1 MRIAVIDYDKCEPS
15 KCGWECIRICPINRK
30 GEVCIGE
37 EERAVGD
44 TKRKVPFINE
54 SLCIGCGLC
63 VKKCPRSAIKIVNT
77 PEKLDESPIHRYG
90 KNGFVLFRLP
100 VPTKG
105 VVGLLGS
112 NGVGKTTA
120 LKILAG
126 EIKPNLGKD
135 DAKWEDILKVH
146 RGTELFNYIS
156 RLSKGEIKAVYK
168 PQQVD
173 KIPKFFSG
181 KVKDLI
187 KNVPEELVKKLNISH
202 LLERDVKNLSGGEL
216 QRVAIAAALSKEG
229 DIYYF
234 DEPTSYLDV
243 RERLNAAK
251 IIREKSILS
260 PVMVVEHDLA
270 TLDFLA
276 DRIHIFYGTP
286 GAFGIVSKP
295 YTVKNGINAFLDGY
309 IKEDNVR
316 IRDPLIFEKT
326 SHMEKKKEVLVEFSD
341 ITKKFEGFTLKI
353 KSGKIYK
360 NHILGILGANGLG
373 KTTFMKILA
382 GEYDFDGTISG
393 NVKISYKPQFISSDY
408 DGTVLSL
415 LSTVFN
421 PYSTEVMNGL
431 LKPLG
436 VDTLLEKIVSNLSG
450 GELQRVSIAMCL
462 GREAD
467 VYLLDEPCAYL
478 DVEQRINLAKLLKR
492 KSEDSTIVVID
503 HDLLFINYVSD
514 EAMLFT
520 GRQGIEGFGEI
531 LSLSDGLNRFLEE
544 IGITF
549 RLDSETNRPRAN
561 KPGSQ
566 KDQEQK
572 SRGIYYFTE

>member
-181 KVKDLI
+181 KVKNLI

-251 IIREKSILS
+251 IIREKANLS
-260 PVMVVEHDLA
+260 PIMVVEHDLA

-382 GEYDFDGTISG
+382 GEYDFDGTVSG

-531 LSLSDGLNRFLEE
+531 LSLSEGLNRFLEE